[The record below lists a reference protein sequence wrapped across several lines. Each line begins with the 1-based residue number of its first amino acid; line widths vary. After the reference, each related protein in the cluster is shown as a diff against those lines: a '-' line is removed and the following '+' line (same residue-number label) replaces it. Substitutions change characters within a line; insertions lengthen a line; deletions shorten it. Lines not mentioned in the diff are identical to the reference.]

1 MKQPKYL
8 LVLIAMTVF
17 WIMTVSSQAQTCYP
31 NDVLPNDYVAFSQIY
46 YITAPNTAGDRLVV
60 GKMTLQQLTTFLNS
74 VPLPNQPNQKFCDPV
89 ELAPGLFA
97 IAYVPTP
104 SERLGDFSSFGVPLI
119 DPFTNFSFLNNIIP
133 GSRLGDPHAWR
144 ISGFVLVR
152 GSLQT
157 IPILPDVI
165 HPGFF
170 IFLDTRTGTWVD
182 PPAAFGFKYTMTSS
196 SLFTEILDFP
206 VGFDGLFTVSV
217 GGTLIGMF
225 GPGQS
230 VTFPDG
236 GVTEFTVTGI
246 KPPADIN
253 NPIGFPLKLAF
264 NTPRASFTMRA
275 LNIEVDIKPGN
286 FLNSINPRSNGV
298 IPVAILTTDT
308 FNASIVDPATV
319 RFGAN
324 GTEASPAHYAFEDV
338 DGDGDLDL
346 LLHFKTQETGIVCGT
361 ISASLTGN
369 TSSAE
374 VIGGADS
381 INTVGCK

>member
-1 MKQPKYL
+1 
-8 LVLIAMTVF
+8 
-17 WIMTVSSQAQTCYP
+17 
-31 NDVLPNDYVAFSQIY
+31 
-46 YITAPNTAGDRLVV
+46 
-60 GKMTLQQLTTFLNS
+60 
-74 VPLPNQPNQKFCDPV
+74 
-89 ELAPGLFA
+89 
-97 IAYVPTP
+97 
-104 SERLGDFSSFGVPLI
+104 
-119 DPFTNFSFLNNIIP
+119 
-133 GSRLGDPHAWR
+133 
-144 ISGFVLVR
+144 
-152 GSLQT
+152 
-157 IPILPDVI
+157 
-165 HPGFF
+165 
-170 IFLDTRTGTWVD
+170 
-182 PPAAFGFKYTMTSS
+182 MTSS